1 MKNYMIDASLRSLQ
15 SYIHSVVVEYVF
27 ADCKKEIELCTVF
40 WPKIPVSEIAAY
52 QASRTSA
59 ACPSLM
65 RCLSG
70 SMSLAYQS
78 CRGNSF

>member
-1 MKNYMIDASLRSLQ
+1 MIDASVRSLQ

-27 ADCKKEIELCTVF
+27 ADCEKEIELRTVF
-40 WPKIPVSEIAAY
+40 WPKIPVSEVAAY
-52 QASRTSA
+52 QGSLAAA
-59 ACPSLM
+59 ACPILM

-70 SMSLAYQS
+70 SVSLVYQS